1 MVGSA
6 AENKPSEMKL
16 GLVFPG
22 ENFSFELQVSPV
34 LILVKDFLKRKKLLN
49 DHPKNQLAFNG
60 RADPGRRAGQYNER
74 WEHGF
79 SGLLDGLKFA

>member
-1 MVGSA
+1 MAASA
-6 AENKPSEMKL
+6 AENKPSGMKL
-16 GLVFPG
+16 GVEILG
-22 ENFSFELQVSPV
+22 EKFSFEFKVSPD

-74 WEHGF
+74 WEHEF